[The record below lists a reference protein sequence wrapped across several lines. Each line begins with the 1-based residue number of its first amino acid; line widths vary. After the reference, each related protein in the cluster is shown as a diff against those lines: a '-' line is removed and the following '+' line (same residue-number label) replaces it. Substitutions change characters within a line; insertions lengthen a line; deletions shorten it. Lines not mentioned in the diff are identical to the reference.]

1 MTSSQKT
8 LLVTGLAFGAAYGIA
23 ARLGMSSLTTVSFLF
38 LVPAALGA
46 VPLLMADPDQ
56 IRSFRN
62 IMFIPWVAILSM
74 FALMAALRVERL
86 GCFLLFLIPF
96 IVAAVLAMLITF
108 LVCVVRGSRIK
119 SQKRKAAAAV
129 IALLPFVIAPL
140 EEHYSTSERT
150 VEVGSSVLIAAS
162 AERIWPQ
169 LGNVETIR
177 DSEYEAGF
185 FNTVMGIPRPIRASV
200 DREGVGARR
209 RGEFSDGLVFDER
222 VGVYE
227 RPSRLAFDIAV
238 DAGQLVPGSVE
249 RHALSEGY
257 FRFVDATYELEPA
270 GPQHT
275 RLKLSSRYVLRT
287 SVNWYGELWASAIIG
302 DFQDRVLAVLQK
314 RCSDTNSPASDA
326 VAAR

>member
-209 RGEFSDGLVFDER
+209 RG
-222 VGVYE
+222 
-227 RPSRLAFDIAV
+227 
-238 DAGQLVPGSVE
+238 
-249 RHALSEGY
+249 
-257 FRFVDATYELEPA
+257 
-270 GPQHT
+270 
-275 RLKLSSRYVLRT
+275 
-287 SVNWYGELWASAIIG
+287 
-302 DFQDRVLAVLQK
+302 
-314 RCSDTNSPASDA
+314 
-326 VAAR
+326 